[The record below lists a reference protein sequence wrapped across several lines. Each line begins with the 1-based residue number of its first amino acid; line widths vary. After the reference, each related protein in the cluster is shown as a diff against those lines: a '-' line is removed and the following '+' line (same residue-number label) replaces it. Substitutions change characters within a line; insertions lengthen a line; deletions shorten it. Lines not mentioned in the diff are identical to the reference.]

1 MLCGEVGSRVT
12 SCGGPS
18 GAANEAHH
26 LTLLNTAG
34 YNAVKDEIVKFHC
47 EISFVFNRVQLH

>member
-26 LTLLNTAG
+26 LTLLSTAG
-34 YNAVKDEIVKFHC
+34 YNAGKDD
-47 EISFVFNRVQLH
+47 SL